1 MKKKE
6 IVVEKHIEPT
16 GRGVEK
22 VLTRTESG
30 ESYMS
35 IRETNVN
42 DSENKSYGMDTLS
55 NNVKDLKI
63 SDDTRKIMEMKAKL
77 GDIFNVGVE
86 IYDKMKHEDFDDLEK
101 AYFQLDNALN
111 KLLVMVV
118 NKTLCDSDYK
128 EM

>member
-6 IVVEKHIEPT
+6 IVVQKLIEPT
-16 GRGVEK
+16 GRVVEK
-22 VLTRTESG
+22 FLTTTESG

-111 KLLVMVV
+111 ELLVMVV

>member
-16 GRGVEK
+16 GRVVEK
-22 VLTRTESG
+22 VLARTESG

>member
-6 IVVEKHIEPT
+6 IVVQKLIEPT
-16 GRGVEK
+16 GRVVEK
-22 VLTRTESG
+22 VLTTTESC

-111 KLLVMVV
+111 ELLVMVV

>member
-16 GRGVEK
+16 GRVVEK

>member
-6 IVVEKHIEPT
+6 IVVQKLIEPT
-16 GRGVEK
+16 GRVVEK
-22 VLTRTESG
+22 VLTTTESG

-111 KLLVMVV
+111 ELLVMVV